1 MRNGITLNRMFLTL
15 REFGAP
21 VWVLLQGQNKPR
33 KMETKSRRR
42 IFVGYDDGS
51 KSIQYY
57 NAETRK
63 VLTSRNIRFLSLT
76 DSETPPEP
84 IVIPDNGPRE
94 GEPGSS
100 TQPRSENTSDSLKRK
115 REKND
120 EGEEQRMRTR
130 NKPRVDYRY
139 LNNPFPDEEDDE
151 ANITSEEQIFSIIP
165 GDEYTSLKDAKNSP
179 NWPEWEKAAQKELDQ
194 LTQMGTWKL
203 VEKPPNAIPIAN
215 KWTFVRKRNKAG
227 EIVRFKARLVAKGCA
242 QRPGYDYSETF
253 SPVVRMDT
261 IRAILAM
268 VPSMGLKIRQ
278 LDIKGAYLNGIL
290 REKVYMKQP
299 EGYEDGTD
307 RICEL
312 LKTLYGLKQA
322 GREWNKEFDSKMKG
336 FGYNR
341 TRSDPCVYIRRDGKD
356 VVILTVW
363 VDDILLFGTSEKLLD
378 EIVSDISQIWEV
390 TILGEPAK
398 IVGIEI
404 TQTEDSIKIAQK
416 LYIKSILEREG
427 LSEINSVS
435 TPLDTNI
442 KLEPNPDDNE
452 GNRSNSFARLLGELQ
467 FLANCTRPDIA
478 FTVNRLASYT
488 ANPSLQHFTAVKR
501 ILRYLAG
508 TQDHGITYSKSNI
521 NINDNNFYGFAD
533 AAFANH
539 DDLKSTSGYVF
550 LASGGAI
557 TWKSKKQTT
566 IALSS
571 TEAEYVAL
579 SEAAREACWLRNLYE
594 EIGYPQESP
603 TIIKG
608 DNDGSIAMAKKSTIP

>member
-1 MRNGITLNRMFLTL
+1 
-15 REFGAP
+15 
-21 VWVLLQGQNKPR
+21 
-33 KMETKSRRR
+33 
-42 IFVGYDDGS
+42 
-51 KSIQYY
+51 
-57 NAETRK
+57 
-63 VLTSRNIRFLSLT
+63 
-76 DSETPPEP
+76 
-84 IVIPDNGPRE
+84 
-94 GEPGSS
+94 
-100 TQPRSENTSDSLKRK
+100 
-115 REKND
+115 
-120 EGEEQRMRTR
+120 
-130 NKPRVDYRY
+130 
-139 LNNPFPDEEDDE
+139 
-151 ANITSEEQIFSIIP
+151 
-165 GDEYTSLKDAKNSP
+165 
-179 NWPEWEKAAQKELDQ
+179 
-194 LTQMGTWKL
+194 MGTWKL
-203 VEKPPNAIPIAN
+203 VEKPPDAIPIAN

-227 EIVRFKARLVAKGCA
+227 EIVRFKARLVAKGCS

-261 IRAILAM
+261 IRAILAL

-290 REKVYMKQP
+290 KEKVYMRQP

-322 GREWNKEFDSKMKG
+322 GREWNNEFDSKMKK

-341 TRSDPCVYIRRDGKD
+341 TRSDPCAYIKRDGND

-378 EIVSDISQIWEV
+378 EIISDIRQIWEV
-390 TILGEPAK
+390 TVLGEPAK

-404 TQTEDSIKIAQK
+404 SQTEDSIKIAQK

-427 LSEINSVS
+427 LSEINSVT

-442 KLEPNPDDNE
+442 KLEPNPDGNE

-478 FTVNRLASYT
+478 FAVNRLASYT

-508 TQDHGITYSKSNI
+508 TQDHGITYSKSYI
-521 NINDNNFYGFAD
+521 NIDNNNFYGFAD

-539 DDLKSTSGYVF
+539 DDLKSTTGYVF

-579 SEAAREACWLRNLYE
+579 SEAAREACWLRNLYD

-603 TIIKG
+603 IIIKG
-608 DNDGSIAMAKKSTIP
+608 DNDGSIAMARNQQFHNRSKHIAIRWHWVRDLVEQQLINIETCRDPQQTADVLTKALPRPKHNQHSSEMGLALT

>member
-1 MRNGITLNRMFLTL
+1 
-15 REFGAP
+15 
-21 VWVLLQGQNKPR
+21 
-33 KMETKSRRR
+33 
-42 IFVGYDDGS
+42 
-51 KSIQYY
+51 
-57 NAETRK
+57 
-63 VLTSRNIRFLSLT
+63 
-76 DSETPPEP
+76 
-84 IVIPDNGPRE
+84 
-94 GEPGSS
+94 
-100 TQPRSENTSDSLKRK
+100 
-115 REKND
+115 
-120 EGEEQRMRTR
+120 MRTR

-165 GDEYTSLKDAKNSP
+165 GDEYTNLKDAKNSP
-179 NWPEWEKAAQKELDQ
+179 DWPEWEKAAQKELDQ

-404 TQTEDSIKIAQK
+404 TQTEDSIKIAEK

-508 TQDHGITYSKSNI
+508 TQDHGITYLKSYI
-521 NINDNNFYGFAD
+521 NIDNNNFYGFAD

-539 DDLKSTSGYVF
+539 DDLKSTTGYVF

-579 SEAAREACWLRNLYE
+579 SEAAREACWLRNLYD

-603 TIIKG
+603 IIIKG
-608 DNDGSIAMAKKSTIP
+608 DNDGSIAMARNQQFHNRSKHIAIRWHWVRDLVEQQLINIETCRDPQQTADVLTKALPRPKHNQHTSEMGLAPT